1 MTDVVDR
8 GRATVSTPRPPL
20 AVRPVAAVAVV
31 AAAVLLF
38 SASRYG
44 YFGDELYF
52 LAAGRRP
59 AWGYADQGPVL
70 PLLAR
75 LMDTL
80 APGSYLVL
88 RLPAVALTVAAIVLC
103 AMLAREFG
111 GGAGAQAVAAA
122 GYATSPFLLLQGALL
137 TTNAVDTVLWVII
150 SWLVARWV
158 RTRDDRLLLA
168 AAVITA
174 IDIQVKWLVPFLWIA
189 IAVSAGLCGP
199 RRLVLRPLLW
209 AGAGLTVLLSIPEL
223 VWQWHRGWPE
233 IQMTRLIGAEQGILG
248 GRLLFVPMTLE
259 LAGWLAGPLLVCGL
273 AAFLFRKSLRPYRF
287 LGVAWIV
294 LELVFMITGGRIYY
308 SAGLDAV
315 AIAAGAVVVVAVI
328 GAHTPV
334 RRSLLTAGLI
344 ALTAWATYH
353 VLRAA
358 PWLPAERVQPPR
370 SNSEAAIAIAVYGK
384 FGWPELTET
393 VVDAYRRMSDADR
406 AHAVIIADT
415 YWQASA
421 LDELGRDRLPPI
433 YSPSR
438 GWGYFGAPP
447 DDATAYLVVGS
458 YEVVLQSQFR
468 EVNPIGRVDTRLGF
482 PGNTQQVTLW
492 RCAGPEKPWADVWP
506 DWMHL

>member
-8 GRATVSTPRPPL
+8 ARETVSTPRPPL
-20 AVRPVAAVAVV
+20 AVKPVALVATL

-59 AWGYADQGPVL
+59 SWGYADQGPVL

-88 RLPAVALTVAAIVLC
+88 RLPAVALTVAAIVVC
-103 AMLAREFG
+103 AMLTREFG
-111 GGAGAQAVAAA
+111 GGAMAQALAAA

-158 RTRDDRLLLA
+158 RTRDDRLLVV

-189 IAVSAGLCGP
+189 LAVAAVLCGP
-199 RRLVLRPLLW
+199 RGLVLRPALW
-209 AGAGLTVLLSIPEL
+209 AGGALAVLLTVPEL
-223 VWQWHRGWPE
+223 LWQHHRGWPE
-233 IQMTRLIGAEQGILG
+233 ILMTQLIGGEQGLLG
-248 GRLLFVPMTLE
+248 GRLMFVPMTLE
-259 LAGWLAGPLLVCGL
+259 LAGWLAGPLLICGL
-273 AAFLFRKSLRPYRF
+273 VAFLFRKPLRPYRF
-287 LGVAWIV
+287 LGVAWIL

-315 AIAAGAVVVVAVI
+315 AIAAGAVAVTAVLALEPTVWRRLVSLSVV
-328 GAHTPV
+328 
-334 RRSLLTAGLI
+334 GLGV
-344 ALTAWATYH
+344 WAAAY
-353 VLRAA
+353 VLRST
-358 PWLPAERVQPPR
+358 PWLPADRVQPPR
-370 SNSEAAIAIAVYGK
+370 SDAEAAIAISVYGK
-384 FGWPELTET
+384 FGWPELAAA
-393 VVDAYRRMSDADR
+393 VVDAYRELPEAER
-406 AHAVIIADT
+406 AGAVIIADT

-421 LDELGRDRLPPI
+421 LDQLGRDRLPPI

-447 DDATAYLVVGS
+447 DDATVYLMVGG
-458 YEVVLQSQFR
+458 YEAVLRNQFH
-468 EVNPIGRVDTRLGF
+468 EVDPVGRVDTRLGF

-492 RCAGPEKPWADVWP
+492 RCTAPRHSWDEMWP
-506 DWMHL
+506 IWMHL